1 MNKDIEDKRR
11 LEEALLDSEER
22 YRLIFE
28 MCDHAI
34 FLTQPDEDTFLGA
47 NPAACKMFGYSQEEF
62 RDLGRAALMDVTDT
76 RWQVLLAE
84 RSQCGHV
91 RSRVRCTRRSGEVF
105 VVEYVS
111 IAFHDSK
118 GRPRAA
124 VHIRD
129 ISEQECAEKDL
140 RESEMRW
147 QFAAEIHGDAMWGWD
162 AEKDE
167 IFLTATAKEL
177 FNLPN
182 AESKRPIADLISQIV
197 EEDRAL
203 LQGQINDIV
212 AGKASELCVECRF
225 LCSGAMRYVAIRGR
239 VMTRTEDGR
248 PHHIVGICG
257 DLTERK
263 REAAEARRQRILVT
277 HQGRLV
283 LLGELASVL
292 AHEIN
297 QPLTAIT
304 GFAAACARKTAN
316 IPDVLNLVRAIEEQA
331 MRAGNIAW
339 RMRGF
344 ARRQSLGRRAQSL
357 VEVVASVA
365 RWMRMDTSLLDVVI
379 DISGV
384 DDDLPRV
391 NVDRV
396 ELEQVLI
403 NLVQNGIEAG
413 LPNAYGQRICIA
425 AGIGKKHDEV
435 EVSVT
440 DWGCGLPATA
450 DFDAFQPF
458 VSSKEQGL
466 GLGLTISI
474 SIIEGHGGHLWAT
487 ANPEGGTVF
496 HFTLPLAGSTHSGD
510 GNGA

>member
-1 MNKDIEDKRR
+1 VNKDIGDKRR
-11 LEEALLDSEER
+11 LEEALHDSEER
-22 YRLIFE
+22 YRLIFK

-34 FLTQPDEDTFLGA
+34 FLTQPDEDIVLAA

-62 RDLGRAALMDVTDT
+62 HDLGRAALMDVTDA
-76 RWQVLLAE
+76 RWQALLAE

-91 RSRVRCTRRSGEVF
+91 CHRVRCIRRCGEVF

-118 GRPRAA
+118 GRLRAA

-129 ISEQECAEKDL
+129 ISEQERAEKDL

-147 QFAAEIHGDAMWGWD
+147 QFAVEIHGDAMWGWD
-162 AEKDE
+162 AKKDE
-167 IFLTATAKEL
+167 LFLTAAAKEL

-182 AESKRPIADLISQIV
+182 TESKRPIADLISQVI

-212 AGKASELCVECRF
+212 AGKASELWVECR
-225 LCSGAMRYVAIRGR
+225 LLSSGATRYVATRGR
-239 VMTRTEDGR
+239 VMTRTVDGR
-248 PHHIVGICG
+248 PHRIVGICS
-257 DLTERK
+257 DLTRKK
-263 REAAEARRQRILVT
+263 REAAEARRQRTLVS

-316 IPDVLNLVRAIEEQA
+316 IPDVLDLVRAIEEQT

-344 ARRQSLGRRAQSL
+344 ARRQSLGRCALSL
-357 VEVVASVA
+357 AEVVASVA
-365 RWMRMDTSLLDVVI
+365 RWMRMDTSHLDMDI

-384 DDDLPRV
+384 NGDLPQV
-391 NVDRV
+391 NADRV

-413 LPNAYGQRICIA
+413 LANAYGQRISIA
-425 AGIGKKHDEV
+425 AGIGKQPDEV

-458 VSSKEQGL
+458 ASSKEQGL
-466 GLGLTISI
+466 GLGLTICFSI
-474 SIIEGHGGHLWAT
+474 VEGHGGHLWT
-487 ANPEGGTVF
+487 TPNPEGGTVF
-496 HFTLPLAGSTHSGD
+496 HFTLPLAESTHSGD
-510 GNGA
+510 GNSG